1 MARKLVRCPIRFVL
15 SCLARC
21 LDGRTAMEQRT
32 NHIRRIAD
40 EPTEQRSLT
49 TTFLN
54 GVAGGAGGAVGVGL
68 VQQGK
73 HIAGKVVDKIKAKD
87 KD

>member
-1 MARKLVRCPIRFVL
+1 
-15 SCLARC
+15 
-21 LDGRTAMEQRT
+21 MEQRT
-32 NHIRRIAD
+32 NHIRRIEN

-73 HIAGKVVDKIKAKD
+73 HVAGKVVDKIKTTD
-87 KD
+87 KN